1 MLVVTRLRNPPLS
14 VYVHLP
20 WCVRKCPYCDFNS
33 HAIDGAVPERRYLAA
48 LERDLELQAPG
59 AGDRSARSI
68 FFGGGTPSLFSPE
81 AIGEVIGS
89 IRKQLAVSTTAEITL
104 EANPGTVERSRFAEY
119 RSAGVNRVS
128 LGGQSFNDAHLKL
141 LGRIHSSA
149 ETRAA
154 ADELHAAG
162 LDNFNIDLM
171 YGLPQQSVDAALDD
185 IHAAIALRPRH
196 ISHYQLTLEPGTVFY
211 HRPPALPDDEDTWQM
226 QLDCQEALA
235 VSGYTQYEISA
246 YAQAGRE
253 CLHNLNYWQFGD
265 YLGIGAGAHGK
276 LTEEHTGV
284 IWRTACARQ
293 PRKYLESLESGAPA
307 HERSVVASA
316 DRPFEFM
323 LNALRLPGGFEV
335 SLFESRTGESL
346 GAIGDVLAT
355 ARRRGLIEI
364 ADRHCRPTA
373 LGLRFL
379 NDLQAL
385 FLPKR
390 ANVVEREAGLQ
401 VVNLL

>member
-1 MLVVTRLRNPPLS
+1 VLRLRNPPLS

-33 HAIDGAVPERRYLAA
+33 HAIEGAVPERRYLAA
-48 LERDLELQAPG
+48 LDRDLELQAAA
-59 AGDRSARSI
+59 AGDRSVRSI
-68 FFGGGTPSLFSPE
+68 FFGGGTPSLFSPD
-81 AIGEVIGS
+81 AIGEVIRS
-89 IRKQLAVSTTAEITL
+89 IRKRLAVAATAEITL
-104 EANPGTVERSRFAEY
+104 EANPGTVERGRFAEY
-119 RSAGVNRVS
+119 QSAGVNRVS

-141 LGRIHSSA
+141 LGRIHSSE
-149 ETRAA
+149 ETRVA

-185 IHAAIALRPRH
+185 IHAAVALRPRH

-211 HRPPALPDDEDTWQM
+211 HQRPVLPDDEDTWQM

-253 CLHNLNYWQFGD
+253 CIHNLNYWQFGD

-276 LTEEHTGV
+276 LTQAHAGE
-284 IWRTACARQ
+284 IWRTACVRQ
-293 PRKYLESLESGAPA
+293 PRRYLESLESGAA
-307 HERSVVASA
+307 AFERSLVACA

-323 LNALRLPGGFEV
+323 LNALRLPGGFET

-346 GAIGDVLAT
+346 QAIGDVLAT
-355 ARRRGLIEI
+355 ARRRGLIEV
-364 ADRHCRPTA
+364 AGGYCRPTP

-390 ANVVEREAGLQ
+390 ASVVEREAGLQ